1 MKQLFSY
8 WYAPIF
14 LFAFIG
20 MAIWLTQVVLLS
32 SFYLIP
38 LLLVAIFISF
48 MAEIYLPYEPNWNES
63 QNDSWRDVLHGVFN
77 ELLNMLGLMLIPGI
91 AGYMPFAPLWPEHW
105 PFTLQLLL
113 AIVVADCG
121 ITLAHYLSHKIGFL
135 WRFHA
140 VHHSCLRMY
149 GLNGLMKHP
158 LHQAIEAMA
167 GIAPLLL
174 CGIPLQVTVLL
185 TFSIAI
191 QLLLQHSNVDIRL
204 GVFRYLFA
212 WAPLHRFHHIKY
224 GEKGDVNFA
233 LFFPV
238 WDILLGTVYYPDYR
252 LTSSDLGIGSL
263 PNYPAGY
270 WQQLKQPFR

>member
-1 MKQLFSY
+1 MKQFFSY

-14 LFAFIG
+14 LSVFTGI
-20 MAIWLTQVVLLS
+20 AIWLTQVASLS

-38 LLLVAIFISF
+38 LLLAAIFISF
-48 MAEIYLPYEPNWNES
+48 MAEIYLPYEAHWNES
-63 QNDSWRDVLHGVFN
+63 QHDSERDVLHGVFN

-91 AGYMPFAPLWPEHW
+91 AGYMPFAALWPEHW
-105 PFTLQLLL
+105 PFVLQLLL
-113 AIVVADCG
+113 AITVADCG
-121 ITLAHYLSHKIGFL
+121 ITLAHYLSHKIGLL
-135 WRFHA
+135 WRLHA

-174 CGIPLQVTVLL
+174 CGMPLQVTVLL

-224 GEKGDVNFA
+224 GKKGDVNFA

-238 WDILLGTVYYPDYR
+238 WDILLGTAYYPDYR
-252 LTSSDLGIGSL
+252 LSSSDLGIGSQ
-263 PNYPAGY
+263 PDYPVGY